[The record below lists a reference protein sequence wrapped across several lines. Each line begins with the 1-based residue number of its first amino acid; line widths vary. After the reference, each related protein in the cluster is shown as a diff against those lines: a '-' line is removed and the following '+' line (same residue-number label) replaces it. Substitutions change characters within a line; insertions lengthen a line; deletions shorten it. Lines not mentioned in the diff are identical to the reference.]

1 MDKEEILKF
10 YEKTI
15 NELDPIYNDLTRS
28 GKLDLQDNNFYLGI
42 SFVSKII
49 GLNTIFSDEFI
60 KEYNLKPVVDWIDK
74 KTVMMQASHYSDKN
88 LFYEFFNVIFPQLK
102 YRLSQIKYFNSLSS
116 EEKKRLIITPSYQV
130 YLYKLLKNYLEQ
142 TSTEEIQKKISE
154 ILSIIN
160 LYKIVDDKNIVCLG
174 SKITYMDSLTNTI
187 NYGRIVLSSHGDLSS
202 HKLPLNKYKELISK
216 KKEDIVMLDYST
228 SFFIRILDIDNSSAI

>member
-49 GLNTIFSDEFI
+49 GLNSIFSDDYI

-74 KTVMMQASHYSDKN
+74 KTVMMQAGHYSDKN
-88 LFYEFFNVIFPQLK
+88 LFY
-102 YRLSQIKYFNSLSS
+102 
-116 EEKKRLIITPSYQV
+116 
-130 YLYKLLKNYLEQ
+130 
-142 TSTEEIQKKISE
+142 
-154 ILSIIN
+154 
-160 LYKIVDDKNIVCLG
+160 
-174 SKITYMDSLTNTI
+174 
-187 NYGRIVLSSHGDLSS
+187 
-202 HKLPLNKYKELISK
+202 
-216 KKEDIVMLDYST
+216 
-228 SFFIRILDIDNSSAI
+228 